1 MDYDNPGLE
10 RNLNSA
16 MKLKVAEHSFVS
28 YRVYVICQIHSKRKV
43 AAHKLKLG
51 N

>member
-1 MDYDNPGLE
+1 MDCDNPGLA

-28 YRVYVICQIHSKRKV
+28 YHSKSKV

-51 N
+51 K

>member
-1 MDYDNPGLE
+1 MDCDNPGLA

-28 YRVYVICQIHSKRKV
+28 YRVYVICQIIARARLQLTS
-43 AAHKLKLG
+43 
-51 N
+51 